1 MGAFQPATMEGAAW
15 EDQLRKIKENDSSIT
30 QFECSNRAL
39 SLSEVRQLT
48 EALRSNTTLNIL
60 NLSNAEI
67 NDEAMAVLSAAILE
81 STKLPLEILDLS
93 DNLVTEENSALC
105 DSLRAKNI
113 TLVLNNNPGGPDLPV
128 KKKKSRKDKEK
139 EKEKSSKK
147 KRSKTKKEKSP
158 RTVTTKSPDEG
169 STKVK
174 VLQARIAA
182 LETKEQ
188 EYQQHIEELEE
199 RVKGLTRTG
208 TFSRISSS
216 SLFSLPSSRR
226 SKTVMTVS
234 TKSIIV
240 TQRIAA
246 GGGSSAEVYTCIV
259 DGWLVVM
266 KQLSTEG
273 MGQEKIEA
281 FSREVRM
288 LELLPP
294 HENIV
299 RYLFHD
305 AKENAIRLFITHYD
319 GSLGSYIRTMDANNE
334 SIPLKIIYRVLLDI
348 IKGVE
353 FLHHHNIMHRDLKSD
368 NIFILYGDRKEIKHC
383 AIGDFDTAKQEANTK
398 TVLGTPAWMAPEV
411 MTAAGSDGY
420 SFPCDVYGFGM
431 IIYEL
436 ITRKMPF
443 HDINTMRI
451 AMLVMQGQ
459 SPALP
464 DDIDPSYE
472 KLVTLHKQCISFKP
486 EERPAPAKIKSIVAL
501 ALANL

>member
-1 MGAFQPATMEGAAW
+1 MGEFIPDRMDKATW
-15 EDQLRKIKENDSSIT
+15 EDTVSKVRNNDSSLT
-30 QFECSNRAL
+30 EFECTNRSL
-39 SLSEVRQLT
+39 SLDEVRQLT
-48 EALRSNTTLNIL
+48 EALRSNSTLRIV
-60 NLSNAEI
+60 NLSGTELSN
-67 NDEAMAVLSAAILE
+67 EAMAMLSTAILE
-81 STKLPLEILDLS
+81 SSTLPLEILDLS
-93 DNLVTEENSALC
+93 DNLITDENSALC
-105 DSLRAKNI
+105 ESLQAKKI
-113 TLVLNNNPGGPDLPV
+113 ALILNNNPCGPDAPG
-128 KKKKSRKDKEK
+128 KKKKSRRDKDKD
-139 EKEKSSKK
+139 KSSKK
-147 KRSKTKKEKSP
+147 TRRKSKKEKSP
-158 RTVTTKSPDEG
+158 RTKLEEG

-174 VLQARIAA
+174 VLQGRISA

-216 SLFSLPSSRR
+216 SLFSLPSSRC

-240 TQRIAA
+240 TRRIAA

-273 MGQEKIEA
+273 MGQDKIEA
-281 FSREVRM
+281 FSRKVRM

-319 GSLGSYIRTMDANNE
+319 ASLGSYIRQMDSNNE
-334 SIPLKIIYRVLLDI
+334 PVPLKIIYRVLLDI

-443 HDINTMRI
+443 HDVNTMRV

-464 DDIDPSYE
+464 EDIDPSYE